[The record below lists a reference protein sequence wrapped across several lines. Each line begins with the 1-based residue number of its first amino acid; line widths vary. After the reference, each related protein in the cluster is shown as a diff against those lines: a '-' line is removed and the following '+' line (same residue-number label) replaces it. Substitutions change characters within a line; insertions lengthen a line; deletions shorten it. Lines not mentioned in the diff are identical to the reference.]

1 MVITQLMSTWPG
13 YHTNDRYNCWWVCDG
28 CRKEGVA
35 QKVSSLSCPH
45 SPCCSSVPVLLI
57 SLDGFRADYLVK
69 YNRTPNIDRLIS
81 HGVHAPYMR
90 SVYPT
95 VTFPNHYTIVT
106 VSTCLP
112 HQHLPQPLH
121 HRHGQYLS
129 TTPTP
134 STTATPSS
142 RSVAYRADESA
153 LFLL

>member
-1 MVITQLMSTWPG
+1 MGW
-13 YHTNDRYNCWWVCDG
+13 

-45 SPCCSSVPVLLI
+45 SPCCSNVPLLLI

-81 HGVHAPYMR
+81 HGVHSPYMR

-106 VSTCLP
+106 VSTYLP

-121 HRHGQYLS
+121 HHHGQYLS
-129 TTPTP
+129 NTPTP
-134 STTATPSS
+134 STTTTPSS
-142 RSVAYRADESA
+142 RSVAYKADESA

>member
-1 MVITQLMSTWPG
+1 MSTWPG
-13 YHTNDRYNCWWVCDG
+13 YHTSDRYNCWWVCDG

-45 SPCCSSVPVLLI
+45 SPCCSSVPLLLI

-121 HRHGQYLS
+121 HHHGQYLS

-134 STTATPSS
+134 STTTTPSS
-142 RSVAYRADESA
+142 RSVAYKADESA